1 MEQWSKCTETMQME
15 TSGRSQQSHTCIC
28 RHVPEQAATI
38 KLGLHVRAVPA
49 AGALAAAPGAAGV
62 CDEGV
67 DGAAELADAE
77 PPLTLTPLPLLKPS
91 KLQEQKIWN

>member
-1 MEQWSKCTETMQME
+1 MQIETR
-15 TSGRSQQSHTCIC
+15 GRPEHSHTCIC
-28 RHVPEQAATI
+28 RHVPPEQATII

-49 AGALAAAPGAAGV
+49 AGALAAAAGAAGV

-67 DGAAELADAE
+67 DGAAELADAA

-91 KLQEQKIWN
+91 KLQKQKTWN

>member
-1 MEQWSKCTETMQME
+1 MQIE
-15 TSGRSQQSHTCIC
+15 IRRRPEQSHTCIC
-28 RHVPEQAATI
+28 RHVPEQATII

-49 AGALAAAPGAAGV
+49 AGALAAAAGAAGV

-67 DGAAELADAE
+67 DGAAELADAD

-91 KLQEQKIWN
+91 KLQEQKS